1 MKENPAFW
9 MLPEIHESTEN
20 SPLISGKDS
29 LMKPAVKYMDFFIK
43 PFLSL
48 LPAFVQDA
56 TSMLNKL
63 KQLENTH
70 THTDNFKTMHIK

>member
-29 LMKPAVKYMDFFIK
+29 LMKPAVKYIDFFIK

-63 KQLENTH
+63 KQHSH
-70 THTDNFKTMHIK
+70 TYRQFQNHAH